1 MKKIN
6 WLIIF
11 FILWS
16 IQSYKASYAESLTA
30 SSPGE
35 KIDIQGRQEESIK
48 FPEGYESDELQ
59 EGIPDPLEPLNRLFF
74 NFNDK
79 LYFWFLKPVA
89 LGYRAVVPRPVRG
102 SVRDMFY
109 NLAFPIRFVNCLFQA
124 KFDGAANEFGRF
136 IVNSTIGIGG
146 LFDVAK
152 HYDMKRS
159 DEDLGQTLGTYGA
172 GPAFFINWPV
182 LGPSSLRDTVGLAGD
197 AFLDPLNYIFPHT
210 KYNAAVKGYK
220 AVNRTSLSIGEY
232 EDLKKAA
239 LDPYIAMRDAYFQYR
254 QNEIKK

>member
-11 FILWS
+11 FILWFVQPYNIS
-16 IQSYKASYAESLTA
+16 FARSPMA
-30 SSPGE
+30 SSPDE
-35 KIDIQGRQEESIK
+35 NMDIQARQEESNK
-48 FPEGYESDELQ
+48 FPEGYESDGLQ
-59 EGIPDPLEPLNRLFF
+59 EGISDPLEPLNRLFYH
-74 NFNDK
+74 FNDK

-89 LGYRAVVPRPVRG
+89 LGYKAVVPGPVRG

-152 HYDMKRS
+152 HYDMKSS
-159 DEDLGQTLGTYGA
+159 DEDLGQTLGAYGT
-172 GPAFFINWPV
+172 GPGFYITLPV
-182 LGPSSLRDTVGLAGD
+182 FGPSSLRDTVGLVGD
-197 AFLDPLNYIFPHT
+197 SFLDPLNYMFPHT
-210 KYNAAVKGYK
+210 KYNVTVKGYK

-239 LDPYIAMRDAYFQYR
+239 LDPYIAIRDAYFQYR
-254 QNEIKK
+254 QNEIKN